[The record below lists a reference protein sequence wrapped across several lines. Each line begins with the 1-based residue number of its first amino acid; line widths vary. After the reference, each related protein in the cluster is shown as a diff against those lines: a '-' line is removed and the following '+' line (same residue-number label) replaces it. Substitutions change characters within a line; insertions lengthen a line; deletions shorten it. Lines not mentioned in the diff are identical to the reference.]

1 MNMSEA
7 SREHTGSGEVF
18 CQGCGSRNDE
28 WFSYCVACGSELDPK
43 REARQDRTK
52 VGGRRFNKNMS
63 SWLGES
69 EDMMYGQKVLVVARW
84 ILVVSGLLLAL
95 INPVVLGEVK
105 IQVGLIL
112 TLAVANFFLHVQ
124 LVRKQ
129 PSLPWV
135 AYLSSAVDI
144 FAITLMVMTS
154 DGGASSLYVFYFPAL
169 FAISVA
175 FRPRAGLVLSGAAI
189 GMYSLIAS
197 THMGDDGGAF
207 VVARIVMMA
216 AVVVCG
222 MVYRKI
228 EGDRRR
234 ESSTESERTS
244 QRAEA
249 EDIYFG
255 QVASNWARWFIVGTG
270 ALLIL
275 WTSGDTTKLIVGI
288 LPVVGLMVMN
298 FYLHGRLLAG
308 RPANRTLIGVAAAA
322 DIGLIMGLILLWPG
336 SIPLGNGL
344 FVMFYPV
351 LLAFAFVMPP
361 RISIGCAVGV
371 IAAYAAL
378 TVIIDP
384 MALTDIES
392 AETLIERLITLGA
405 VGLLGA
411 YYWRIQRRRRA
422 ETESAAS

>member
-1 MNMSEA
+1 MNASEA
-7 SREHTGSGEVF
+7 SREHSGNSEVY

-28 WFSYCVACGSELDPK
+28 SFSYCIECGSELGRR
-43 REARQDRTK
+43 REARQGRTK
-52 VGGRRFNKNMS
+52 EGGRRSNGDMWN
-63 SWLGES
+63 WLGDS
-69 EDMMYGQKVLVVARW
+69 ADLMHGQRVLVVARW

-95 INPVVLGEVK
+95 LNPLVLGELK

-112 TLAVANFFLHVQ
+112 VLAVANFFLHVQ
-124 LVRKQ
+124 LKRNR

-135 AYLSSAVDI
+135 AYLASVVDVL
-144 FAITLMVMTS
+144 AITMIVVTS
-154 DGGASSLYVFYFPAL
+154 GGGASSLYVFYFPIL

-189 GMYSLIAS
+189 GMYGLMAS
-197 THMGDDGGAF
+197 VYMDGDVGAF
-207 VVARIVMMA
+207 VAARIVMMA

-222 MVYRKI
+222 MLYRKI

-234 ESSTESERTS
+234 ESGTESERTS
-244 QRAEA
+244 ERAEA

-308 RPANRTLIGVAAAA
+308 RPANRILIGVAAAV
-322 DIGLIMGLILLWPG
+322 DIGLIMGLVLMWPG
-336 SIPLGNGL
+336 STPLDNSL

-361 RISIGCAVGV
+361 RISIGCAVAV
-371 IAAYAAL
+371 IAAYAVSAIL
-378 TVIIDP
+378 TDP
-384 MALTDIES
+384 MVVADIEHV
-392 AETLIERLITLGA
+392 ETLIERLITLGA

-411 YYWRIQRRRRA
+411 YYWRIQRRRQA
-422 ETESAAS
+422 DEQSQAN

>member
-7 SREHTGSGEVF
+7 SREHTGSSEVF
-18 CQGCGSRNDE
+18 CQGCGSSNDE
-28 WFSYCVACGSELDPK
+28 SFAYCVACGSELGPR
-43 REARQDRTK
+43 REARQERTRDSDRRSN
-52 VGGRRFNKNMS
+52 GDMW
-63 SWLGES
+63 SWIGDSANL
-69 EDMMYGQKVLVVARW
+69 MYGQKVLVVARW

-95 INPVVLGEVK
+95 LNPVVLGEVK

-124 LVRKQ
+124 LIRNQ

-135 AYLSSAVDI
+135 AYLASAVDVL
-144 FAITLMVMTS
+144 AITMMVVTS
-154 DGGASSLYVFYFPAL
+154 GGGASSLYVFYFPAL

-197 THMGDDGGAF
+197 TQLDGDGGAF
-207 VVARIVMMA
+207 VAARIVMMS

-222 MVYRKI
+222 MLYRKI

-234 ESSTESERTS
+234 ESSTDSERTS
-244 QRAEA
+244 ERAEA

-308 RPANRTLIGVAAAA
+308 RPANRTLIGVAAAV

-336 SIPLGNGL
+336 SAPLGNSL

-371 IAAYAAL
+371 IAAYAASA
-378 TVIIDP
+378 IMADP
-384 MALTDIES
+384 SAFADIES
-392 AETLIERLITLGA
+392 VETLIERLITLGA

-411 YYWRIQRRRRA
+411 YYWRIQRRRQA
-422 ETESAAS
+422 EEQSQAS

>member
-7 SREHTGSGEVF
+7 SREHIGSGGVF

-28 WFSYCVACGSELDPK
+28 SFSYCVACGSELGPR
-43 REARQDRTK
+43 REARRDRTK
-52 VGGRRFNKNMS
+52 DGGRRSKGAPWN
-63 SWLGES
+63 WLGES

-95 INPVVLGEVK
+95 LNPVVLGELK

-135 AYLSSAVDI
+135 AYLASAVDVL
-144 FAITLMVMTS
+144 AITLMVMTS
-154 DGGASSLYVFYFPAL
+154 GGGASSLYVFYFPAL

-175 FRPRAGLVLSGAAI
+175 FRPRAGLALAGGAI
-189 GMYSLIAS
+189 GMYSLMVS
-197 THMGDDGGAF
+197 TYMGDGGGAF
-207 VVARIVMMA
+207 VAARMVMMV

-222 MVYRKI
+222 VVYRKI
-228 EGDRRR
+228 EGDRRH

-244 QRAEA
+244 ERAEA

-275 WTSGDTTKLIVGI
+275 WTSGDTTNLIVGI
-288 LPVVGLMVMN
+288 LPMVGLMVMN

-308 RPANRTLIGVAAAA
+308 RPANRTLIWAAAA
-322 DIGLIMGLILLWPG
+322 VDIGLIMGLIVLWPG
-336 SIPLGNGL
+336 STPLGNSL

-361 RISIGCAVGV
+361 RISIGCAAGV

-392 AETLIERLITLGA
+392 AEMLIERLITLGA

-411 YYWRIQRRRRA
+411 YYWRIQRQRRA

>member
-1 MNMSEA
+1 MNVSEA
-7 SREHTGSGEVF
+7 SREHTGSIEVF
-18 CQGCGSRNDE
+18 CQGCGSRNE
-28 WFSYCVACGSELDPK
+28 ESFSYCAACGSELGSRK
-43 REARQDRTK
+43 EARRDQTK
-52 VGGRRFNKNMS
+52 DGGRSFNENLS
-63 SWLGES
+63 NWLGES
-69 EDMMYGQKVLVVARW
+69 ADQIDGQKVLVVARW

-95 INPVVLGEVK
+95 LNPVVLGELK

-124 LVRKQ
+124 LARKQ

-135 AYLSSAVDI
+135 AYLASAVDVL
-144 FAITLMVMTS
+144 AITLIVVTS
-154 DGGASSLYVFYFPAL
+154 GRGASSLYVFYFPAL

-175 FRPRAGLVLSGAAI
+175 FRPRASLVLSGAAI

-197 THMGDDGGAF
+197 TYMDGDDGAF
-207 VVARIVMMA
+207 VAARIVMMA

-234 ESSTESERTS
+234 ESSTDSERTS
-244 QRAEA
+244 ERAEA

-255 QVASNWARWFIVGTG
+255 QVASNWARWFIIGTG

-288 LPVVGLMVMN
+288 LPVVGLMAMN

-308 RPANRTLIGVAAAA
+308 RPANRTLIGLAAAV

-336 SIPLGNGL
+336 SAPLGNGL
-344 FVMFYPV
+344 FVLFYPV

-361 RISIGCAVGV
+361 RISIGCAAGV
-371 IAAYAAL
+371 IAAYTAS
-378 TVIIDP
+378 TVIIDST
-384 MALTDIES
+384 ALTDIE
-392 AETLIERLITLGA
+392 AVETLIERLITLGA

-422 ETESAAS
+422 GTESAAS

>member
-1 MNMSEA
+1 MNMSGA
-7 SREHTGSGEVF
+7 SRGQFGSGGVF
-18 CQGCGSRNDE
+18 CQGCGSGNDE
-28 WFSYCVACGSELDPK
+28 SFSYCVACGSELGPR
-43 REARQDRTK
+43 RETRRDRTK
-52 VGGRRFNKNMS
+52 DDGSRSKGDPW

-69 EDMMYGQKVLVVARW
+69 EDIMYGQKVLVVARW

-95 INPVVLGEVK
+95 LNPMVLGELK

-112 TLAVANFFLHVQ
+112 VLAVANFFLHVQ

-135 AYLSSAVDI
+135 AYLASAVDVL
-144 FAITLMVMTS
+144 AITLMVMTS
-154 DGGASSLYVFYFPAL
+154 GGGASTLYVFYFPAL

-175 FRPRAGLVLSGAAI
+175 FQPRAGLLLSGAAI

-197 THMGDDGGAF
+197 TQMDGDGGAF
-207 VVARIVMMA
+207 VAARIVMMA

-222 MVYRKI
+222 MMYRKI

-234 ESSTESERTS
+234 ESVAESERTS
-244 QRAEA
+244 ERAES

-275 WTSGDTTKLIVGI
+275 WTSVDTTKLIVGI

-308 RPANRTLIGVAAAA
+308 RPANRTLIWAAAA
-322 DIGLIMGLILLWPG
+322 VDIGLIMGLIVLWPG
-336 SIPLGNGL
+336 STPLGNSL
-344 FVMFYPV
+344 FVLFYPV

-361 RISIGCAVGV
+361 RISIGCAAGV

-384 MALTDIES
+384 MAITDIES
-392 AETLIERLITLGA
+392 VEMLIERLITLGA
-405 VGLLGA
+405 IGLLGA